1 MKAIKLTACALVGVL
16 LLTINAASAEEA
28 FTGSAGTKYSSDYN
42 RRGELLSAEA
52 LQAQVGFN
60 TSALGVDV
68 FGDFFTNQ
76 STGDDADTNEV
87 TVGVGTSLFE
97 DSFNAYLGVYNTD
110 TDNTDNTL
118 EAFVSLQANVFL
130 SPTVSLYRD
139 TDDELYT
146 FEGQLSY
153 DVDFDLANVNL
164 AGVYGNTDTSVTQ
177 DRTYYGAKVTA
188 TKSLKDNIDIYTDVA
203 LTDTS
208 DRGNETVW
216 GVGLNV
222 SF

>member
-1 MKAIKLTACALVGVL
+1 MNAIKLTVCALVGVL
-16 LLTINAASAEEA
+16 LLSINAASADEV
-28 FTGSAGTKYSSDYN
+28 FTGTAGTKFTSDYN

-76 STGDDADTNEV
+76 STDDDVDTNEV
-87 TVGVGTSLFE
+87 TIGVSTSLFE

-188 TKSLKDNIDIYTDVA
+188 TRALQDNINLYTDIA

>member
-16 LLTINAASAEEA
+16 LLSINAASAEEA

-188 TKSLKDNIDIYTDVA
+188 TRSLKDNIDLYTDIA

>member
-28 FTGSAGTKYSSDYN
+28 FTGSAGTKFTSDYN

-76 STGDDADTNEV
+76 STDSEVDTNEV
-87 TVGVGTSLFE
+87 TVGISTPLFE

-110 TDNTDNTL
+110 TDNTDNSL
-118 EAFVSLQANVFL
+118 EAFVSLQANVLL

-139 TDDELYT
+139 TDDALYT

-153 DVDFDLANVNL
+153 DVDFDLANLNL

-188 TKSLKDNIDIYTDVA
+188 TKSLKDNIDIYTDIA